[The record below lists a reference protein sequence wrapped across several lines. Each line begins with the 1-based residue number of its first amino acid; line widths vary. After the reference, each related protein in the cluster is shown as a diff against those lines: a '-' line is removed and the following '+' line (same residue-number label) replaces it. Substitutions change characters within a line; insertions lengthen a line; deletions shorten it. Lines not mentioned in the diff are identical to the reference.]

1 MRILNLV
8 LNILLPGYLIQAPYT
23 VSAQSR
29 VLEVGQIEQS
39 CTQIKA
45 NKTLS
50 SILQK
55 SEDAAGFL
63 KIRSDA
69 CRVLISYLNTP
80 EDELVLTT
88 ARAASGQS
96 ICISATDKKV
106 CTDMIADVE
115 PGVVAAEALL
125 FVYSDSLH
133 TAGPQKQT
141 VERLFIRP
149 ASVIR

>member
-1 MRILNLV
+1 MRISSLM
-8 LNILLPGYLIQAPYT
+8 LNILLPGYLIQAPCAVY
-23 VSAQSR
+23 SQSQA
-29 VLEVGQIEQS
+29 LEVGQIEQS

-50 SILQK
+50 YILQK

-69 CRVLISYLNTP
+69 CHVLISYLNTP

-88 ARAASGQS
+88 ARTASGQS

-115 PGVVAAEALL
+115 PGVVAGEALL
-125 FVYSDSLH
+125 FVYSVSLKP
-133 TAGPQKQT
+133 AGPQKQT

>member
-1 MRILNLV
+1 MRISNLII
-8 LNILLPGYLIQAPYT
+8 NILLPGYLIQAPWAVY
-23 VSAQSR
+23 AQTQG
-29 VLEVGQIEQS
+29 LEVGQREQS

-45 NKTLS
+45 NKSLS
-50 SILQK
+50 YIFQK

-63 KIRSDA
+63 KTRLDA

-80 EDELVLTT
+80 EDELLLTT
-88 ARAASGQS
+88 ARTSSGQS

-115 PGVVAAEALL
+115 PGVVAGETLL

-149 ASVIR
+149 ASIIR